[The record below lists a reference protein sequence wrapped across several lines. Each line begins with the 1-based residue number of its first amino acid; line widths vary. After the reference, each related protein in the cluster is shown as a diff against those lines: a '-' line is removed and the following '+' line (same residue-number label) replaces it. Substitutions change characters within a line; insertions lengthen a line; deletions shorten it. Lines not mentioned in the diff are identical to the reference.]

1 MPIRKVPHK
10 KPNDDDKATVYIVGK
25 DRIDIVAR
33 KNKNNSISCIQRLNK
48 DEMINIITGEITR
61 IKKKQY
67 KNERDI
73 KNQMVNAD
81 RLITVNFKGK
91 PSEKLLEIYFSREM
105 PDFKDATD
113 LSGNFLDRLK
123 RKYGKL
129 DFIRITMFEGQH
141 KPFFQIWIKTQDNT
155 DFDITDVEL
164 DKLWGQGKSKVI
176 EITPDNIER
185 LIRFELR
192 DKTAIGVYP
201 AGIQIISKSKGIR
214 NVEVIQEDYK
224 KGSKRTKGFRTE
236 YKSTK
241 EVYDIN
247 IKGEE
252 KIFQT
257 ITFESYRRKKKTL
270 KIGGRAEHKEYKSKK
285 KVAEIIKSKEELTV
299 KEENKETQAKVKK
312 KPMRVIE
319 QENNILF
326 AEIGKEVEE
335 KINQKKGGNDYER
348 K

>member
-10 KPNDDDKATVYIVGK
+10 KPNDDDKATVYIVGN

-61 IKKKQY
+61 RKTNQY
-67 KNERDI
+67 KNEREVN
-73 KNQMVNAD
+73 NQMVKAD
-81 RLITVNFKGK
+81 RLISANFKGK
-91 PSEKLLEIYFSREM
+91 PSEKLLEIYFSKEV

-129 DFIRITMFEGQH
+129 DFIRITMFERQD
-141 KPFFQIWIKTQDNT
+141 KPFFQIWAKIQDNT

-176 EITPDNIER
+176 EITPDNIEW
-185 LIRFELR
+185 LIRFDWR
-192 DKTAIGVYP
+192 DKTAVRVYP

-214 NVEVIQEDYK
+214 NVEVIQEDYE
-224 KGSKRTKGFRTE
+224 KGFKRTKGFRTE

-241 EVYDIN
+241 EVYDTN
-247 IKGEE
+247 IKGKE
-252 KIFQT
+252 KILQT
-257 ITFESYRRKKKTL
+257 ITFESYRRKKKTIKL
-270 KIGGRAEHKEYKSKK
+270 GGLAGHKGYKSKK
-285 KVAEIIKSKEELTV
+285 KVAEIIKSKEELTA
-299 KEENKETQAKVKK
+299 KKENKETQAKVKK

-326 AEIGKEVEE
+326 AEIGLEVQE
-335 KINQKKGGNDYER
+335 KIKKGRLNNGS
-348 K
+348 

>member
-10 KPNDDDKATVYIVGK
+10 KPNDDDKATVYIVGN

-61 IKKKQY
+61 RKTNQY
-67 KNERDI
+67 KNEREVN
-73 KNQMVNAD
+73 NQMVKAD
-81 RLITVNFKGK
+81 RLISANFKGK
-91 PSEKLLEIYFSREM
+91 PSEKLLEIYFSKEV

-129 DFIRITMFEGQH
+129 DFIRITMFERQD
-141 KPFFQIWIKTQDNT
+141 KPFFQIWAKIQDNT

-176 EITPDNIER
+176 EITPDNIEW
-185 LIRFELR
+185 LIRFDWR
-192 DKTAIGVYP
+192 DKTAVRVYP

-214 NVEVIQEDYK
+214 NVEVIQEDYE
-224 KGSKRTKGFRTE
+224 KGFKRTKGFRTE

-241 EVYDIN
+241 EVYDTN
-247 IKGEE
+247 IKGKE
-252 KIFQT
+252 KILQT
-257 ITFESYRRKKKTL
+257 ITFESYRRKKKTIKL
-270 KIGGRAEHKEYKSKK
+270 GGLAGHKGYKSKK
-285 KVAEIIKSKEELTV
+285 KVAEIIKSKEELTA
-299 KEENKETQAKVKK
+299 KKENKETQAKVKK

-326 AEIGKEVEE
+326 AEIGLEVQE
-335 KINQKKGGNDYER
+335 KIKKGGLNNGS
-348 K
+348 